1 MDFRIL
7 VWGFTALFVYLK
19 LVGHVDWSWWLV
31 LSPLIAGYFILLI
44 FTIRLVAL
52 AKARELGK

>member
-7 VWGFTALFVYLK
+7 IWGFTALFVYLK

-31 LSPLIAGYFILLI
+31 LSPAIISYLILLVL
-44 FTIRLVAL
+44 TIRAVAL
-52 AKARELGK
+52 AKAREPGK

>member
-1 MDFRIL
+1 MDYRFL
-7 VWGFTALFVYLK
+7 SWGFTALFVYLK

-31 LSPLIAGYFILLI
+31 LSPAIISYLILLVL
-44 FTIRLVAL
+44 TIRLAAL